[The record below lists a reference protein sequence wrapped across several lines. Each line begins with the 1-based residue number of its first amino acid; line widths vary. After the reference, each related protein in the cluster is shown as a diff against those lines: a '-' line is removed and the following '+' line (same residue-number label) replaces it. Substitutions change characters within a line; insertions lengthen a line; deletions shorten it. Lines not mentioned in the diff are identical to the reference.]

1 MFSSTVFLATNKKA
15 VFREKLKLMQS
26 SSKAMIKLIRC
37 PSCGEEIELNDLY
50 EGMEIQCKLCN
61 SIMIIKE
68 GRLLLLDTNEEFDI
82 DELVHDEEEEEVV
95 EEEEFEEDYYFEE
108 EV

>member
-1 MFSSTVFLATNKKA
+1 MKGF
-15 VFREKLKLMQS
+15 FREKLKLMQS

-50 EGMEIQCKLCN
+50 EGMEIQCRLCN

-68 GRLLLLDTNEEFDI
+68 GKLLLLDTNEEFDL
-82 DELVHDEEEEEVV
+82 DELVHEEEEETV
-95 EEEEFEEDYYFEE
+95 EEEFEEDYYFEE